1 MHYGI
6 LSKNE
11 INHRLKLYRQG
22 LSDYEIAKTIGIS
35 PQSIQTWRKRNNLS
49 PNGKKLSKDKEK
61 QRHKLYQQGLD
72 DSQIA
77 EIVGITREG
86 IKCWRKKNNL
96 SPNKKSGGQEI
107 QINLPS
113 SWELGYLVGLVAGD
127 GYIYN
132 KYYFY
137 KLRFAS
143 TLPEFIN
150 HIEKLLKNLFPQLS
164 TVRSSCYRD
173 SNIFGRIYLNRK
185 MYTIELTSKQ
195 LYHFLV
201 QYKQKGD
208 RWLVPFNQSEAFQL
222 GFIGGVIDAD
232 GTVTKY
238 LVRIV
243 NIHKQNLE
251 QVQRLLRQLGYIYG
265 KVSIRET
272 KTESE
277 YGKAYCL
284 EITGN
289 KNLRLILDKTKIPY
303 RRKKLEK
310 ALNEVVFK
318 YSEDDYFEVMKLRK
332 ETGWGNRRIAKKTG
346 LPLGVITSWLYCD
359 VMPLSLRLA
368 QKYGCECSNV

>member
-1 MHYGI
+1 M
-6 LSKNE
+6 
-11 INHRLKLYRQG
+11 
-22 LSDYEIAKTIGIS
+22 
-35 PQSIQTWRKRNNLS
+35 
-49 PNGKKLSKDKEK
+49 
-61 QRHKLYQQGLD
+61 
-72 DSQIA
+72 
-77 EIVGITREG
+77 
-86 IKCWRKKNNL
+86 
-96 SPNKKSGGQEI
+96 
-107 QINLPS
+107 
-113 SWELGYLVGLVAGD
+113 
-127 GYIYN
+127 
-132 KYYFY
+132 Y
-137 KLRFAS
+137 K
-143 TLPEFIN
+143 
-150 HIEKLLKNLFPQLS
+150 
-164 TVRSSCYRD
+164 
-173 SNIFGRIYLNRK
+173 
-185 MYTIELTSKQ
+185 IELTSKQ
-195 LYHFLV
+195 LYHFLI

-208 RWLVPFNQSEAFQL
+208 RWLVPFSQSKSFQL

-232 GTVTKY
+232 GTVAKY

-251 QVQRLLRQLGYIYG
+251 QVQRLLRQLGFIYG
-265 KVSIRET
+265 KLSIRKI

-346 LPLGVITSWLYCD
+346 LPLGAVTSWLYLD

-368 QKYGCECSNV
+368 QKYGSECSNV